1 MKKLFR
7 KLLNISLLTVYI
19 ISHSILIWIFLS
31 TVEIIST
38 NTIRN
43 KINDYNIFVLS
54 NTLKEKSKTN
64 KIYIYYFIDKN
75 NSEYEEDDEFES
87 NEYENICEC

>member
-1 MKKLFR
+1 MKKLLR

-54 NTLKEKSKTN
+54 NTLKEKSKPN

-75 NSEYEEDDEFES
+75 NREYEEDDEFES

>member
-1 MKKLFR
+1 MKKLLR

-75 NSEYEEDDEFES
+75 NSEYEEYDEFES

>member
-1 MKKLFR
+1 MKKLLR

>member
-1 MKKLFR
+1 MKKLLR

-75 NSEYEEDDEFES
+75 NSEYEEDEEFES

>member
-1 MKKLFR
+1 MKKLFK

-38 NTIRN
+38 NTTHN
-43 KINDYNIFVLS
+43 KINDYNIFALS
-54 NTLKEKSKTN
+54 NTVKEKSNTN
-64 KIYIYYFIDKN
+64 KIYIYDFIEKN